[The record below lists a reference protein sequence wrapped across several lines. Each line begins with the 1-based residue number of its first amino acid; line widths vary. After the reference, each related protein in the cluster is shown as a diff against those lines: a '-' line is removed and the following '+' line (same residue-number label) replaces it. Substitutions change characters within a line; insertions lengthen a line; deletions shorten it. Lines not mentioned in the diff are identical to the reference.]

1 MARIKKFSPEQ
12 NLSAFQT
19 FIVDDTTNSD
29 YFRITEFK
37 DTFTG
42 GKNGF
47 LIEGSEYLKESTE
60 IKIELLDVNGD
71 PLYFEPGDGIP
82 EYYEGI
88 SKLVAVYVY
97 EDTPIGLGKII
108 VLGELKEYDNN
119 GVTQKVP
126 DEWEGIYNVKWG
138 RSFNINKNLANEDKV
153 RFYRR
158 PDININEIVKPIFSG
173 NPETVTQTGSL
184 SGIPLV
190 PNEETSLTNFSLPT
204 SYRLKIDSGSFWTG
218 SVKGQQINFDEINYS
233 PIVDDIVNDVELV
246 VSPPYTENN
255 LVKSFK
261 DKAYSVTFPHLEG
274 VGDLATALTGSF
286 AEINITDLGT
296 FVGDVAR
303 VKVFRRSQSNL
314 TDFEFIQD
322 IQLESNEILR
332 DVETLGK
339 RAELYGQF
347 TEDVISNFWETS
359 SNQTEVSINQNFL
372 FNSVKLNS
380 VPESYFNTTKDFIIK
395 NEVEYTLDFNV
406 RKEENISGDYL
417 LVFLSG
423 SFNDSSVRHDIIK
436 IDSNNTLLEKTNIN
450 TNIIANAF
458 DSSKLF
464 IEVNG
469 SGWYINNLSLK
480 ASQETSFS
488 PDEITFIQTVPKTLP
503 AETFD
508 FRFDFYDINNNFIPI
523 QVDAS
528 KTFTGGNLNLF
539 EKNIDITPDNLYFP
553 FGSASSPANPI
564 PPKVINFDVETTLIT
579 GSITYTSAAYDASGG
594 EISAS
599 EYAGGQYPGLLTDF
613 DINGGTEPFLRVE
626 DFTGSREDIDVQYI
640 QFRGEAEGVSDS
652 VIITRN
658 ENGKGGVSFEIRPYR
673 GTVIK
678 NKDDKRLEIQAIR
691 VDGINRIELQSG
703 LKRNFS
709 DAKLHVL
716 SSSIENNE
724 EVNTYISLSQAI
736 TDPNFLED
744 VVAGETGSG
753 EIDYNASFGR
763 DAIDNELTV
772 YLMDGTDENS
782 ILTSLILT
790 DLKDGLGNGQVTTT
804 AEQFGI
810 NVKPLETSGFNPLT
824 SLVTASFYRRGTSDN
839 PLSASLEVIPSMS
852 REPKTTIPHFYLFYE
867 TGAFDDTI
875 TVSVQDED
883 GTFIDSGVPGVT
895 VPFYEATENKQ
906 LNFEFTYI
914 EPITSA
920 SVTANKSI
928 FIVPDGFP
936 SQDAITID
944 IEPNPISV
952 AADYKGEVF
961 DYDIADT
968 DINITQGNF
977 FLINT
982 SSGDPGTFNLTNI
995 VSRSIEFENISGEST
1010 TTMRLSGFESM
1021 SALSASI
1028 SYDFDIFPYFTSSLV
1043 TASKTQRF
1051 TKVVEGA
1058 GPIDITISP
1067 QNITFGADE
1076 IGYVD
1081 NYSSADTQITVKQSE
1096 DFLVY
1101 DGDNTGT
1108 PGTFVTTSI
1117 SASNIS
1123 FNEISASNN
1132 NSTVVGDETLFING
1146 ISNMPISE
1154 TSASLTYNF
1163 KVYPYSL
1170 KAGVAGV
1177 PLDVSKTQTFS
1188 KVNNGKTARKVTI
1201 SPSPSNTVVYDS
1213 DGLPNP
1219 TSITLSAEAFNT
1231 SGSAYFEFKDSDGTS
1246 LAASSTTPT
1255 ITLSDIPPAND
1266 SETYTVELR
1275 DGSSDGLV
1283 LDTDF
1288 ITISSVKAGT
1298 VPYSVTLE
1306 NDNATVVVEQDDS
1319 IYFDNTGT
1327 IIRAFKG
1334 NEELQSVEVYDE
1346 QATDPNTFLP
1356 IGTFNQFSAS
1366 VEFIS
1371 SFLTKADLG
1380 GGKTIVSPTGEKYA
1394 SSSVL
1399 SNWTDP
1405 QGNPQG
1411 VVRYK
1416 IDFENGRGTQFVEQT
1431 FSTAIQGSTG
1441 AGITFMGEWEVD
1453 VEYIS
1458 TNIRKDVVEYEDE
1471 YYLAN
1476 RPHTSVASG
1485 DDGPPD
1491 TENSDN
1497 AWDEFGETFSSV
1509 ATDILFSQDV
1519 YAERTINIGTSGST
1533 PVIALNSD
1541 QPNQFQNPFIA
1552 IGQNPVGFTSG
1563 GIYLGYSPT
1572 EDVNLS
1578 KPVFSAVGDAEV
1590 FIKGTIDATNGT
1602 IGDWVIGD
1610 EDEDGVLRSEDG
1622 GIVFNP
1628 TIPEIQMYD
1637 DTGGKKLFLGR
1648 RSTLEGIAG
1657 GSDTFTWNG
1666 GASIGS
1672 TTVTADSTNP
1682 VKTENLNSNLTNE
1695 VELTPGNYQVTGISW
1710 PKLTINNNLPSVQ
1723 KKQMNVI
1730 PQPTYSP
1737 SFDGQ
1742 VHGQGWRQRPRSFSV
1757 ALFLD
1762 LLNDSGNI
1770 ESSQQLG
1777 TGFAQG
1783 SSSTGGAWVAERIES
1798 ERIESE
1804 NDKILF
1810 QSVETYYSADN
1821 ATKSDIAA
1829 GTNETAIFAVT
1840 QTIANAKFRFRLR
1853 ITSSTGIITDISS
1866 SGTTT
1871 VNYQQTNT
1879 TFNQNSNSTYLSF
1892 LNNSIDNEV
1901 TILRENNYVEIQP
1914 GGINLLTTDN
1924 NYVKLLRAETFDENS
1939 TENVI
1944 TLLEVKGGVS
1954 RFEKPNN
1961 DLPAIRVDGDILP
1974 ENNSNSQSSLG
1985 SNFQQF
1991 SELNG
1996 VSLDSLN
2003 TRMVGARCRFVVN
2016 STTNISFSNAY
2027 NVASVTR
2034 ENTGV
2039 YRVSFENTIFQGL
2052 PFVMSYGVL
2061 GNFSSRNPGDDE
2073 FTNNMGARLGFSH
2086 VDINFKDNNT
2096 DTNRDPYIAYV
2107 IIVGG

>member
-12 NLSAFQT
+12 NLSSFQT
-19 FIVDDTTNSD
+19 FIVDDTINSD

-126 DEWEGIYNVKWG
+126 DEWEGIYNVKWE
-138 RSFNINKNLANEDKV
+138 RTFNINKNLANEDKV

-204 SYRLKIDSGSFWTG
+204 SYRLTIDSGSFWTG
-218 SVKGQQINFDEINYS
+218 SVKGQQINFDNLNYS
-233 PIVDDIVNDVELV
+233 PIVDDIVNDVEIV

-261 DKAYSVTFPHLEG
+261 DEDYSVTFPYLEG

-286 AEINITDLGT
+286 AEINITDLKT

-314 TDFEFIQD
+314 TDFEFTQD

-332 DVETLGK
+332 DIETLGK

-347 TEDVISNFWETS
+347 TEDVISNYWETS

-372 FNSVKLNS
+372 YNSVKLNS
-380 VPESYFNTTKDFIIK
+380 VPESYFNTTEEFTIK

-406 RKEENISGDYL
+406 RKEENTSGDYL

-423 SFNDSSVRHDIIK
+423 SFNDSSVRQDIIK
-436 IDSNNTLLEKTNIN
+436 IDSDNSLLEKTNIN

-469 SGWYINNLSLK
+469 SDWYINNLSLK

-488 PDEITFIQTVPKTLP
+488 PDEITFIQPVPKTLP

-553 FGSASSPANPI
+553 FDSASSPANPI
-564 PPKVINFDVETTLIT
+564 SPKVINFDVETTLIT
-579 GSITYTSAAYDASGG
+579 GSITYTSAAYDASGD

-673 GTVIK
+673 GTIIK

-790 DLKDGLGNGQVTTT
+790 DLRDGLGNGQVTTT

-875 TVSVQDED
+875 TVSVQYGNDN
-883 GTFIDSGVPGVT
+883 FIDSGVPGDT
-895 VPFYEATENKQ
+895 VPFYEANENKQ

-944 IEPNPISV
+944 IDPSPISV
-952 AADYKGEVF
+952 AANYKGEVF

-995 VSRSIEFENISGEST
+995 VSRSIEFESISGEST
-1010 TTMRLSGFESM
+1010 TTMSLSGFESM

-1028 SYDFDIFPYFTSSLV
+1028 RYDFDIFPYFTSSLV

-1058 GPIDITISP
+1058 GPVDITISP

-1101 DGDNTGT
+1101 DVDNTGT

-1123 FNEISASNN
+1123 FNEISASSN

-1163 KVYPYSL
+1163 RVYPYSL

-1201 SPSPSNTVVYDS
+1201 SPTPSNTVVYDS

-1219 TSITLSAEAFNT
+1219 TSISLSAEAFNT
-1231 SGSAYFEFKDSDGTS
+1231 SGSAFFTFKDSDGTI
-1246 LAASSTTPT
+1246 LAASSTTST
-1255 ITLSDIPPAND
+1255 ITLSDLPPANG

-1283 LDTDF
+1283 LDTDS
-1288 ITISSVKAGT
+1288 ITISGVKAGT
-1298 VPYSVTLE
+1298 VSYSVSLE
-1306 NDNATVVVEQDDS
+1306 NENATVVVEQDDS

-1380 GGKTIVSPTGEKYA
+1380 GGKTIVSPEGEKYA

-1431 FSTAIQGSTG
+1431 FSTAIQGAAG
-1441 AGITFMGEWEVD
+1441 AGITFMGEWEVG
-1453 VEYIS
+1453 VEYIATS
-1458 TNIRKDVVEYEDE
+1458 IRKDVVKYNEE

-1491 TENSDN
+1491 PTNSDN

-1533 PVIALNSD
+1533 PVIAINSD
-1541 QPNQFQNPFIA
+1541 QPRNFQNPFIS
-1552 IGQNPVGFTSG
+1552 IGQSEEYFGFTSG

-1590 FIKGTIDATNGT
+1590 FIKGTIDATDGT
-1602 IGDWVIGD
+1602 IGDWVIGG
-1610 EDEDGVLRSEDG
+1610 EDEAGVLRSEDG

-1648 RSTLEGIAG
+1648 RSTLEGIVG
-1657 GSDTFTWNG
+1657 GSDTFTWTG

-1672 TTVTADSTNP
+1672 TTVTANSTDP
-1682 VKTENLNSNLTNE
+1682 FKTENLNSNLTNG

-1723 KKQMNVI
+1723 KEQMTDI

-1742 VHGQGWRQRPRSFSV
+1742 IHGQGWRQKPRSFSV

-1783 SSSTGGAWVAERIES
+1783 FSSTGGAWVAERLEFDD
-1798 ERIESE
+1798 
-1804 NDKILF
+1804 NKLF
-1810 QSVETYYSADN
+1810 FNQFSTYYSADN
-1821 ATKSDIAA
+1821 ATESDIAA

-1840 QTIANAKFRFRLR
+1840 QTITNAKFRFRLR
-1853 ITSSTGIITDISS
+1853 ITSNAGIITDVSP

-1879 TFNQNSNSTYLSF
+1879 TFNQNSTSTYLSF
-1892 LNNSIDNEV
+1892 LNDSIDNEV
-1901 TILRENNYVEIQP
+1901 VILRENNYVEIQP

-1924 NYVKLLRAETFDENS
+1924 NYVKLLRAETFDETSN
-1939 TENVI
+1939 EDDI

-1954 RFEKPNN
+1954 KFEKP
-1961 DLPAIRVDGDILP
+1961 DTTDPLPAIRVNGDIWP
-1974 ENNSNSQSSLG
+1974 ENDSQDSLG
-1985 SNFQQF
+1985 SSSFPTRRFLDIN
-1991 SELNG
+1991 SDKLNG
-1996 VSLDSLN
+1996 LDILGLTVNLN
-2003 TRMVGARCRFVVN
+2003 N
-2016 STTNISFSNAY
+2016 STI
-2027 NVASVTR
+2027 
-2034 ENTGV
+2034 TGT
-2039 YRVSFENTIFQGL
+2039 S
-2052 PFVMSYGVL
+2052 
-2061 GNFSSRNPGDDE
+2061 
-2073 FTNNMGARLGFSH
+2073 
-2086 VDINFKDNNT
+2086 
-2096 DTNRDPYIAYV
+2096 DTNTVGTDRSYVVLPGGVILQFGSINDSTNPKRVNFLTTFPNSLLSAVCSTIRPTEGGSGFNHVYNLSRSGMDV
-2107 IIVGG
+2107 IIDGQYGFWIAIGY